1 MPILGIDVGGTKTA
15 VCAGTEKGRILSSRR
30 MTTPAVER
38 IDAYF
43 DELLALCDAVLSD
56 ALLTL
61 QDVAAVGISAPGPL
75 DARRG
80 VLLAPPNN
88 PGWIDIPIVERI
100 RARCPCPIFINNDA
114 NASVLAEREFG
125 AFRGC
130 ENMIYLTCSTGMGAG
145 IIAAGR
151 LVQGVTDMGGEVGHH
166 TVDPDGLPCPCGRR
180 GCWEIYVGGRNV
192 GLRLQ
197 EKIAAGGI
205 RTKVLDFAGGKLE
218 DVGHRA
224 LVRAA
229 RAGDAFALAEWDDF
243 LDRLAQGIGNLIM
256 ILNPEVILLG
266 TMAIH
271 EGDFLLQPLRDRL
284 ADYTWEWPRRACRI
298 EAATLG
304 TRIGELAS
312 IAVAKVGSEEGID

>member
-15 VCAGTEKGRILSSRR
+15 VCAGTEEGKILASQR
-30 MTTPAVER
+30 MTTPGVEK

-43 DELLALCDAVLSD
+43 DDLFALCGTVLDDAHLILPD
-56 ALLTL
+56 I
-61 QDVAAVGISAPGPL
+61 DAVGISAPGPL

-80 VLLAPPNN
+80 MLLAPPNN

-114 NASVLAEREFG
+114 NAAVLAEREFG
-125 AFRGC
+125 TFRGC
-130 ENMIYLTCSTGMGAG
+130 ANMIYLTCSTGMGAG
-145 IIAAGR
+145 IVAAGR

-166 TVDPDGLPCPCGRR
+166 TVVPQGLPCPCGRR
-180 GCWEIYVGGRNV
+180 GCWEVYVGGRNV
-192 GLRLQ
+192 GVRLQ

-205 RTKVLDFAGGKLE
+205 RTTILDFAGGKLE
-218 DVGHRA
+218 NVGHRA

-229 RAGDAFALAEWDDF
+229 RAGDPFALAEWNDF
-243 LDRLAQGIGNLIM
+243 LERLAQGIGNLIM
-256 ILNPEVILLG
+256 ILNPEVVLLG

-271 EGDFLLQPLRDRL
+271 EGDFLLDPLRERV
-284 ADYTWEWPRRACRI
+284 ADYTWEWPWRACRI

-304 TRIGELAS
+304 TRIGDLAS
-312 IAVAKVGSEEGID
+312 IAVAK